1 MPTPFPGMDPYLEHP
16 ALWPDVHNSLISAL
30 SDALA
35 PQVRPRYYV
44 AVEERIHTVETGDL
58 VFGGRADVAVGALAP
73 PPSDPSNAAM
83 GEPDGGVLIELAMP
97 VHLRETYLEV
107 RMVGTHEVVTV
118 LEVLSPTN
126 KRRGE
131 GREQYLR
138 KRSTIL
144 ASMTHLVELDLLR
157 DGEPMPFQRQR
168 QMSDYRILI
177 SRAPQRPKAW
187 LIPFGLKQAIPSF
200 TIPLYAG
207 DPEPRV
213 DLNHLLHELYT
224 RRSYDLRLD
233 YRRDAEPPL
242 QGAAGAWADALL
254 REAGLR

>member
-1 MPTPFPGMDPYLEHP
+1 
-16 ALWPDVHNSLISAL
+16 
-30 SDALA
+30 
-35 PQVRPRYYV
+35 
-44 AVEERIHTVETGDL
+44 
-58 VFGGRADVAVGALAP
+58 
-73 PPSDPSNAAM
+73 
-83 GEPDGGVLIELAMP
+83 
-97 VHLRETYLEV
+97 LEV
-107 RMVGTHEVVTV
+107 RAVASHEVVTV

-200 TIPLYAG
+200 TIPLYPD
-207 DPEPRV
+207 DPEPAL
-213 DLNHLLHELYT
+213 DLNQLLHDLHT
-224 RRSYDLRLD
+224 RGSYDLRLD

-242 QGAAGAWADALL
+242 QGAAAAWADALL